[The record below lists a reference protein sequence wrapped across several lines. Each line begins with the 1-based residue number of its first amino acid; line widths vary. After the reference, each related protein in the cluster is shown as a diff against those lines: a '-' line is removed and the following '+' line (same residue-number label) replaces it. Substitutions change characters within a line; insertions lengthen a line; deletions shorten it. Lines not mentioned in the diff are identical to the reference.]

1 MAGFSRHERALRAC
15 GTARRPRRPGSRR
28 SLCRAVTR
36 AATLTA
42 LAGLLGACGASSADK
57 PALGSQPRPQVNTVS
72 AGEAPT
78 LRRPGTEG
86 AAPAP
91 TGAAGPGSAASKT
104 PGYDNLVANQ
114 RRRPASRFT
123 PCNLVTRSEA
133 QAIVG
138 APLLVPVEAS
148 QGPTCIYRDK
158 AGSYFIT
165 IGVER
170 SSFESIGPRIRHR
183 RRLKIAGHTA
193 YCGTYGRETL
203 YVLLSKGR
211 VLSISA
217 PCVTAKRL
225 ALKAVPRL
233 AS

>member
-1 MAGFSRHERALRAC
+1 MAGFSRHERALRTGETAC
-15 GTARRPRRPGSRR
+15 GPRRRVV
-28 SLCRAVTR
+28 AR

-42 LAGLLGACGASSADK
+42 LAGLLGACGASSADE
-57 PALGSQPRPQVNTVS
+57 PALGGQPRPQVGTVP

-78 LRRPGTEG
+78 PQRPGTEG
-86 AAPAP
+86 AAPARS
-91 TGAAGPGSAASKT
+91 GAAGPSSAASGT
-104 PGYDNLVANQ
+104 PGYDNLVAKQ
-114 RRRPASRFT
+114 RRGPASRFT

-158 AGSYFIT
+158 AGNHFVT

-170 SSFESIGPRIRHR
+170 SSFESIRPRIRHR
-183 RRLKIAGHTA
+183 RRLKIAGRTA

-203 YVLLSKGR
+203 YVVLSRRR

-217 PCVTAKRL
+217 PCETAKRL
-225 ALKAVPRL
+225 ASKAVPRL
-233 AS
+233 VR